1 MYNVYDCRSQIVN
14 LARTTLR
21 NIIGTMTLKNSNSER
36 GEINRKLQDTL
47 IVETK
52 NWGIEI
58 VRTELKEIEPPADV
72 QSAMNQV
79 VIASNEKTAAVDF
92 ATAAET
98 KADGEKRAAIKKAEG
113 DRQARI
119 LNAEG
124 ERQAKIEVAEG
135 EAKAIETVNAAAD
148 KFFIGNAQQLRKIQ
162 AVETAMQN
170 SSKIVIPDG
179 KELINVIGDLGGLTP
194 VTVTKKKQ

>member
-1 MYNVYDCRSQIVN
+1 
-14 LARTTLR
+14 
-21 NIIGTMTLKNSNSER
+21 MTLKNSNSER

-135 EAKAIETVNAAAD
+135 DRRARILNAEGERQAKIEVAEGEAKAIETVNAAAD